1 MIEIITCAIPVVLIV
16 LFVEGDILDFLKRHC
31 RGCGT
36 VVAIAVAFVVL
47 LVIFSTI
54 MSEREKK
61 AAQVRLA
68 AEEKHRQEE
77 AIKREEAKVDKI
89 RKFALKETPSVW
101 AAYQSLQSEVDVQ
114 DVKIKELSRALR
126 EFDRIPE
133 QDEDFMRIRELR
145 DDMIRTRDALWKR
158 LEDAYLAARKFEA
171 APTSKGN
178 EELLKKALED
188 GVAEADA
195 AEKKFKEMRQ
205 SK

>member
-1 MIEIITCAIPVVLIV
+1 LIV

-36 VVAIAVAFVVL
+36 VVAIAVALVVL
-47 LVIFSTI
+47 LVILSTI
-54 MSEREKK
+54 MFEREKK

-68 AEEKHRQEE
+68 AEEKQRQEE

-114 DVKIKELSRALR
+114 DVKIKELSRVLM

-133 QDEDFMRIRELR
+133 QDEDFVRIRELR